1 MVKFNEKITEI
12 ESKEN
17 LSTVVKLLK
26 RINKRVKS

>member
-26 RINKRVKS
+26 KLNKRDKS

>member
-1 MVKFNEKITEI
+1 MVKFNEKMTEI

-26 RINKRVKS
+26 KINKRAKL